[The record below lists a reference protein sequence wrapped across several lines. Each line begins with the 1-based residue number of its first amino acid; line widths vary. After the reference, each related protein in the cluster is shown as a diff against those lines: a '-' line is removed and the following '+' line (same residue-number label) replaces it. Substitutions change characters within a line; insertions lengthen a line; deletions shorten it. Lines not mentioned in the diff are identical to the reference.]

1 LKQNKQNITSAK
13 ILVLFFLLSIVSGC
27 GMWSDFKTYFN
38 TYYNADKLFTKT
50 ELEIKSSQEN
60 LFSFDDKKIGSKQ
73 HKQLEEVIKKTSSI
87 FQFHL
92 ESSYFQDALLMT
104 GKSFYLQQ
112 NYSRALRKFNELAT
126 VEESDLLL
134 ENQMWIG
141 KTKLKLREFEEG
153 LLTLDEVKEK
163 AIALEEEE
171 ILTEVYSSKIGYL
184 IYKEKYD
191 DAILEAEDLL
201 KVDIDGELKAQ
212 IQYEIGLL
220 NKENNNFK
228 DALVAFA
235 NVENYSPTFETEFN
249 SKFEVAKMQKENDN
263 IEESLTLFEKLLNE
277 DKFSDNWGDI
287 ELEIGKIY
295 YKRNEIEDA
304 FDLFTKVDT
313 TYNKTEAG
321 GEAAFLRAEIVETY
335 FNDYDSAM
343 VLYKRVI
350 TAGSTSEIRAKSN
363 KKSSILNKYL
373 TAHNSLAGLKLKILY
388 LTDDNAFIRDSLDY
402 EEKISLDSIKTA
414 ESESSSNRNVKGRK
428 TTQKRSN
435 KNKIKAPQRP
445 KLSLDSLYSLSSK
458 QQFELGNLLFTE
470 FDNPDSAY
478 YYYEESLLSDD
489 STSNAAQIYFAM
501 GNYFLL
507 KDNKAKA
514 DEMFA
519 IVYDNYKDD
528 PIMNEAAKKLDKPV
542 FDFDKDPVED
552 YYKAAELKHDSLDYS
567 GAIKSFLKIY
577 KENPKS
583 KFAAKSLYTIGWILE
598 YELSNPDSAASI
610 YDTLTT
616 KYRSSEFARNVQTKL
631 TGHKQEERRLQAIQ
645 DSIKKANEIKIDTTK
660 SISDSTIVSSIDSTK
675 LNIDTIIEQDI
686 NPNVSDKNKK
696 AIKDTTKVKVKN
708 RFEKGIDEKPNKR
721 VKNKNIKNPKFDSIK
736 TKVGLED
743 LSDKLAKDKDK
754 KPNATKEILGE
765 KKNKIISP
773 LNIVEPD
780 IYSNGTSFYA
790 QVSSWK
796 NKQAAE
802 SEVEKLK
809 NQKYNAILFDELI
822 PEINSVFY
830 KVRVGPYSE
839 IKEARDVLNKLS
851 TKH

>member
-1 LKQNKQNITSAK
+1 
-13 ILVLFFLLSIVSGC
+13 
-27 GMWSDFKTYFN
+27 MWGDFKTYFN

-50 ELEIKSSQEN
+50 ELEIKSSQEK
-60 LFSFDDKKIGSKQ
+60 LFSFEDKKIGSKQ

-87 FQFHL
+87 FQFHA
-92 ESSYFQDALLMT
+92 ESSYKEDALLMT

-126 VEESDLLL
+126 MEESKLLL

-184 IYKEKYD
+184 IYKEKFE

-201 KVDIDGELKAQ
+201 KVDIEEELKAQ

-220 NKENNNFK
+220 HKENDNFK

-235 NVENYSPTFETEFN
+235 NVDNYSPTFETEFN

-263 IEESLTLFEKLLNE
+263 IEESLALFEDLKNE
-277 DKFSDNWGDI
+277 DKFSDSWGDI

-295 YKRNEIEDA
+295 FKRGEIEEA

-321 GEAAFLRAEIVETY
+321 GEASYLRAEIVETY

-350 TAGSTSEIRAKSN
+350 TAGSTSEMRAKAN
-363 KKSSILNKYL
+363 KKSSKLNKYIKS
-373 TAHNSLAGLKLKILY
+373 HKSLDELNLKILY

-402 EEKISLDSIKTA
+402 EEKMALDSLKTA
-414 ESESSSNRNVKGRK
+414 ENESSSNRNATGRK
-428 TTQKRSN
+428 TSQKRN
-435 KNKIKAPQRP
+435 QKNKIKAPQRP

-458 QQFELGNLLFTE
+458 QQFELGNLLFAE
-470 FDNPDSAY
+470 FDNPDSAF
-478 YYYEESLLSDD
+478 YYYEESLRTDD

-501 GNYFLL
+501 GNYYLL
-507 KDNKAKA
+507 KEDKVKA
-514 DEMFA
+514 DEMFTV
-519 IVYDNYKDD
+519 VYDDYKDD
-528 PIMNEAAKKLDKPV
+528 PIMNEAAKKLGKPV

-552 YYKAAELKHDSLDYS
+552 YYKAAEVKFDSLDYN
-567 GAIKSFLKIY
+567 GAINSFYKIY
-577 KENPKS
+577 KDNPKS
-583 KFAAKSLYTIGWILE
+583 KYAAKSLYTIGWILE

-616 KYRSSEFARNVQTKL
+616 KYRASEFARSVQTKL
-631 TGHKQEERRLQAIQ
+631 TGHKQEQRRIQAVQ
-645 DSIKKANEIKIDTTK
+645 DSIKKANEIIIDTTK
-660 SISDSTIVSSIDSTK
+660 SISDSTIVAPIDSTK
-675 LNIDTIIEQDI
+675 LKKEIQTEIDDI
-686 NPNVSDKNKK
+686 SKIAVSDKNKQVINDSVNVK
-696 AIKDTTKVKVKN
+696 IDNRLEKEIDKKRKKIIKKEKRKNPIIDSTKVKDRSN
-708 RFEKGIDEKPNKR
+708 EISEKLDI
-721 VKNKNIKNPKFDSIK
+721 
-736 TKVGLED
+736 T
-743 LSDKLAKDKDK
+743 SDKKQKISKD
-754 KPNATKEILGE
+754 ILGD
-765 KKNKIISP
+765 KKNKIIPS
-773 LNIVEPD
+773 LKIVEPD
-780 IYSNGTSFYA
+780 IYSDDNSFYA

-796 NKQAAE
+796 IKEVAE
-802 SEVEKLK
+802 REVEKLK
-809 NQKYNAILFDELI
+809 NQKYNAFLVDEFI
-822 PEINSVFY
+822 PEIKSVFF
-830 KVRVGPYSE
+830 KVRVGPYSK
-839 IKEARDVLNKLS
+839 IQEARDVLRKLS